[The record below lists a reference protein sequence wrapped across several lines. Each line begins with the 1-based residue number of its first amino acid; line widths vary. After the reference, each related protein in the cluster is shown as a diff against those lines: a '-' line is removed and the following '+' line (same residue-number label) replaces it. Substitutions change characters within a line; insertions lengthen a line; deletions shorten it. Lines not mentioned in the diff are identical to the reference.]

1 MASKAS
7 KASKKKT
14 RTKKQ
19 HTPDYYPVQRVIPL
33 GTTNAVQGHLGG
45 IIVSDAGKQL
55 SKVNRR
61 LYRYGMKYSLKID
74 LNPSQ
79 ANTQPV
85 DVEVFALRNNWDVQR
100 AYALAKKIYDEAYA
114 DELSSTGSANLA
126 RWRDFRIDDGVNGA
140 IQANP
145 VSYDNGTLTEVVLDE
160 GEFTFSAVDVAGTEK
175 RFTWGTG
182 TASAIDIVNEWV
194 RAGRTGAD
202 PNVVSTN
209 APYDGVNS
217 DDMSSIEM
225 ANLGQDGN
233 NPPYSQ
239 DSDSDMLVRVAT
251 LRLEP
256 APDGLQRLSTGFF
269 DAPCGL
275 FVLKTTTGVNLS
287 NGQIVLTVQS
297 GDYKGVKAHAM
308 TQSN

>member
-7 KASKKKT
+7 KAKT

-33 GTTNAVQGHLGG
+33 GTTNAAQGHLGG
-45 IIVSDAGKQL
+45 TIVSDAGKQL

-74 LNPSQ
+74 LDISQ
-79 ANTQPV
+79 ANAQAF

-100 AYALAKKIYDEAYA
+100 AYALAKKIYDAAYE
-114 DELSSTGSANLA
+114 DELKMSGSANLA
-126 RWRDFRIDDGVNGA
+126 RWRDFRLDDGVTGA
-140 IQANP
+140 IEANP
-145 VSYDNGTLTEVVLDE
+145 VSYDNATLTEVVLDE

-182 TASAIDIVNEWV
+182 TSTALDVMDEWIK
-194 RAGRTGAD
+194 AGRTGAD
-202 PNVVSTN
+202 PNVTSSQ

-217 DDMSSIEM
+217 DNMSDIEM
-225 ANLGQDGN
+225 GNLGNDGN

-239 DSDSDMLVRVAT
+239 DSDSDMLVRVAR
-251 LRLEP
+251 LRYEP
-256 APDGLQRLSTGFF
+256 APDGVQKLSSGFF

-275 FVLKTTTGVNLS
+275 FVLKTTAGVNPA